1 MKTVS
6 DKSALRENMGFEMLN
21 DQGLK
26 TKVARDF
33 LSDLMNLTR
42 YFFEIPKVP
51 LTLTKFTNLPFL
63 SQNLVDMQSN

>member
-1 MKTVS
+1 
-6 DKSALRENMGFEMLN
+6 MLN

-26 TKVARDF
+26 TKVARDN

-42 YFFEIPKVP
+42 YFLEIPKVP

-63 SQNLVDMQSN
+63 SQNLVDMQSNQFEPYSNTKT